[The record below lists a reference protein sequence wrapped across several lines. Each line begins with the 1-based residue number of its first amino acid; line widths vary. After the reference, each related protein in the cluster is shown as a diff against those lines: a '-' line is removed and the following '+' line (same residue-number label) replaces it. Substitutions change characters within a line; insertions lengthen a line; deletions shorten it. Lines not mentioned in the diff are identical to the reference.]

1 MGLSFFEDYFQTI
14 SDRLND
20 TDSAALLDGV
30 TLIEG
35 ARKAGRQIILAGNGG
50 SAAMASHVTVDLLKC
65 AAVRAINFNEADL
78 ITCFAND
85 YGYAHWVEEAL
96 RAYGSPSDLAIL
108 ISSSGQSENMLNAAR
123 EARRQGMQ
131 VMTLTG
137 FNADN
142 PLRSMGDLNLWVN
155 SSHYNTVEMTHHTW
169 LLSMVDYVAGHT
181 EKPG

>member
-1 MGLSFFEDYFQTI
+1 MVASYFENYFQTI
-14 SDRLND
+14 DQRLRD
-20 TDSAALLDGV
+20 IDQE
-30 TLIEG
+30 TLFKG
-35 ARKAGRQIILAGNGG
+35 ADLMAELRHRAGQIILAGNGG

-123 EARRQGMQ
+123 EAKRQGMQ